1 MSRTAA
7 LVLATVV
14 LVPASAGAGTT
25 RPALGLTATPARVA
39 LAGSSQTTVR
49 VTNPGSRQ
57 VVVDVGRAGFALD
70 LRGRPRVVAK
80 GGKRGAAPWLTARPR
95 RFELRPGA
103 SRALT
108 ISARL
113 PHTVEPGDHD
123 ALVLLTTRP
132 RRGGAVGVRMR
143 IGLVVVVR
151 APGRVVRRLEVRGL
165 RVRRLRRGRMLEI
178 LVANRGNVTERLGRS
193 QVRLVLRRG
202 AAAARLRAV
211 GRELRPQT
219 RGIVQVPYRGP
230 LRGWVGARPE
240 IASQPGRRAVRRTF
254 RVKV

>member
-1 MSRTAA
+1 VSRTAA
-7 LVLATVV
+7 LVLASVV

-49 VTNPGSRQ
+49 VTNPGSKQ
-57 VVVDVGRAGFALD
+57 VVVDVARAGFALD
-70 LRGRPRVVAK
+70 LRGRPRIVAK
-80 GGKRGAAPWLTARPR
+80 GGRPGAAPWLTARPR
-95 RFELRPGA
+95 RFALLPGA

-113 PHTVEPGDHD
+113 PRAVEPGDHD

-165 RVRRLRRGRMLEI
+165 RVRRSQRGRMLEI
-178 LVANRGNVTERLGRS
+178 QVANRGNVTERLARG
-193 QVRLVLRRG
+193 QVQLVLRRG

-211 GRELRPQT
+211 IRELRPRT
-219 RGIVQVPYRGP
+219 NGLVQVPYHGP
-230 LRGWVGARPE
+230 LRGWVSARAE
-240 IASQPGRRAVRRTF
+240 IAAQPGRRAVARTF
-254 RVKV
+254 RVKL